1 MNGGTKV
8 KKDYVILNIEKEY
21 PGYTG
26 TEKWMIIT
34 DLTEEQFSKQ
44 YPKEYKRWK
53 KAVIVSSAI
62 GDEIIRFKNN
72 EKKNYTRDRVKH
84 VDIDDEEVLEV
95 EDMSAVASFTRVWI
109 RDALSTLPE
118 VQRRRIYMFYVLG
131 MTVDDIVK
139 REKASRASVRQS
151 LERGIASL
159 QRYCEVS
166 PTEKRP
172 SLYKGNDGQK
182 GSRFDA

>member
-34 DLTEEQFSKQ
+34 DLTEDQFSKQ

-84 VDIDDEEVLEV
+84 VDIDDEEALEV
-95 EDMSAVASFTRVWI
+95 EDMSAAASFTKVWI

-118 VQRRRIYMFYVLG
+118 TQRRRVYMFYVLG
-131 MTVDDIVK
+131 MTVDDIVNK
-139 REKASRASVRQS
+139 EKASRASVRQS
-151 LERGIASL
+151 LERGIANL
-159 QRYCEVS
+159 REYCEVS
-166 PTEKRP
+166 SIEKGQSIYRT
-172 SLYKGNDGQK
+172 NEDQK
-182 GSRFDA
+182 GSQSNA

>member
-1 MNGGTKV
+1 M

-34 DLTEEQFSKQ
+34 DLTEDQFSKQ

-72 EKKNYTRDRVKH
+72 EKKNYTRDRIKH
-84 VDIDDEEVLEV
+84 VDIDDEEALEV
-95 EDMSAVASFTRVWI
+95 EDMSAAASFTRVWI

-118 VQRRRIYMFYVLG
+118 TQRRRVYMFYVLG

-139 REKASRASVRQS
+139 KEKASRASVRQS
-151 LERGIASL
+151 LERGITSL
-159 QRYCEVS
+159 RRYCEVS
-166 PTEKRP
+166 SIEKRP
-172 SLYKGNDGQK
+172 SFYRDNEDLKGGRSN
-182 GSRFDA
+182 A